1 LVKVENLHKSF
12 GALKVLDG
20 MTFEVAKGEVLVII
34 GASGSGKSTL
44 LRCVN
49 ALEPVQ
55 VGEVYIA
62 GEPIHK
68 AKGKDLSRI
77 RTEIGMVFQHFELF
91 SHKTALENVTL
102 APIHVRKL
110 SNDQAKERAMALL
123 ERVGLPE
130 KAHAYPSEL
139 SGGQRQR
146 VAIARALAM
155 EPLVMMFDE
164 PTSAL
169 DPEMIKEVLDVMT
182 DLANSGMTMLCVTHE
197 MGFARE
203 VARRVM
209 FIDEGKVVETGTP
222 ADIFNNPTHPRTQGF
237 LSKIL
242 I

>member
-1 LVKVENLHKSF
+1 MVKVENLHKSF
-12 GALKVLDG
+12 GSLKVLDG
-20 MTFEVAKGEVLVII
+20 IAFEVAKGEVLVII

-55 VGEVYIA
+55 SGEVYIN
-62 GEPIHK
+62 GEAIHK
-68 AKGKDLSRI
+68 SQGRDLSRI
-77 RTEIGMVFQHFELF
+77 RTEVGMVFQHFELF
-91 SHKTALENVTL
+91 SHKTAIENITL

-110 SNDQAKERAMALL
+110 TREQANERAMALL

-130 KAHAYPSEL
+130 KANAYPSEL

-155 EPLVMMFDE
+155 EPMVMMFDE

-209 FIDEGKVVETGTP
+209 FIDHGRIVEQGAP
-222 ADIFNNPTHPRTQGF
+222 ADIFNNPQHPRTQAF
-237 LSKIL
+237 LSQIL
-242 I
+242 V

>member
-110 SNDQAKERAMALL
+110 SSEQANDRAMALL

>member
-12 GALKVLDG
+12 GQLKVLDG

-68 AKGKDLSRI
+68 AKGRDLSRI

-110 SNDQAKERAMALL
+110 SKAQAEERAMALL

-130 KAHAYPSEL
+130 KANAYPSEL

-155 EPLVMMFDE
+155 EPMVMMFDE

-169 DPEMIKEVLDVMT
+169 DPEMIKEVLEVMI

-197 MGFARE
+197 MGFAKE

-209 FIDEGKVVETGTP
+209 FIDEGKVVEEAP
-222 ADIFNNPTHPRTQGF
+222 PLDIFTNPQHPRTQAF

-242 I
+242 

>member
-1 LVKVENLHKSF
+1 MVKVVDLHKSF
-12 GALKVLDG
+12 GALQVLNG
-20 MTFEVAKGEVLVII
+20 LSFEVAKGEVLVII

-44 LRCVN
+44 LRCIN

-55 VGEVYIA
+55 AGEVYIN
-62 GEPIHK
+62 GEDIHK
-68 AKGKDLSRI
+68 ARGKDLSRI
-77 RTEIGMVFQHFELF
+77 RSEIGMVFQHFELF

-110 SNDQAKERAMALL
+110 SRQDADARGMRLL

-155 EPLVMMFDE
+155 EPMVMMFDE

-169 DPEMIKEVLDVMT
+169 DPEMIKEVLDVML
-182 DLANSGMTMLCVTHE
+182 DLARSGMTMLCVTHE

-203 VARRVM
+203 VANRVM
-209 FIDEGKVVETGTP
+209 FIDEGKVVETGEP
-222 ADIFNNPTHPRTQGF
+222 DQVFFRPEHPRTKTF

>member
-1 LVKVENLHKSF
+1 MVKVENLHKSF
-12 GALKVLDG
+12 GQLKVLDG

-68 AKGKDLSRI
+68 AKGRDLSRI

-110 SNDQAKERAMALL
+110 SKAQAEERAMALL

-130 KAHAYPSEL
+130 KANAYPSEL

-155 EPLVMMFDE
+155 EPMVMMFDE

-169 DPEMIKEVLDVMT
+169 DPEMIKEVLEVMI

-197 MGFARE
+197 MGFAKE

-209 FIDEGKVVETGTP
+209 FIDEGKVVEEAP
-222 ADIFNNPTHPRTQGF
+222 PLDIFTNPQHPRTQAF

-242 I
+242 